1 MRVGYANQYQKPCII
16 LHNRTEVMEDVIEL
30 AELEDAIFW
39 DGPDEDVCYV
49 VQFPGRPMELY
60 TKNALIGSLPSM
72 ESKKA
77 EEEQK

>member
-1 MRVGYANQYQKPCII
+1 MRLGYAEQYQKPCII
-16 LHNRTEVMEDVIEL
+16 LESRRDVVEDVIEF
-30 AELEDAIFW
+30 AEIEGAIFW
-39 DGPDEDVCYV
+39 EGPDEKAYV